1 MDSRVLALL
10 TTWDWR
16 PEVILILGLNSLFFV
31 SGWLRLRRRGRA
43 RLASGWRLTSYLA
56 GMIVLGLSLMSAVD
70 VFGQWLFFMHM
81 IQHALMLM
89 IAPPLLLLANPFPF
103 MVWGLPGARRISAW
117 LLGGEAPFRN
127 GLRWLTRPPIVW
139 LAFVTVLWGWHDPNA
154 YNAALRSR
162 WVHDLEHITFFGTA
176 LLLWWHAIGAGP
188 RLHARLPTILRIVG
202 LLATASANMIPG
214 VVIALVPTPLY
225 TYYVEVPRTWGLT
238 VMQDQVLSGLIM
250 WIPGTM
256 MYLSAAVILILR
268 EIQRSEDSL
277 KQRLPRTAPV
287 HSL

>member
-1 MDSRVLALL
+1 
-10 TTWDWR
+10 
-16 PEVILILGLNSLFFV
+16 
-31 SGWLRLRRRGRA
+31 
-43 RLASGWRLTSYLA
+43 
-56 GMIVLGLSLMSAVD
+56 
-70 VFGQWLFFMHM
+70 
-81 IQHALMLM
+81 
-89 IAPPLLLLANPFPF
+89 
-103 MVWGLPGARRISAW
+103 
-117 LLGGEAPFRN
+117 
-127 GLRWLTRPPIVW
+127 
-139 LAFVTVLWGWHDPNA
+139 LWGWHDPNA